1 VVEETGLFN
10 SADKRIREV
19 LTGGLKAILVAEN
32 PARTMGMEP
41 IGTGESG
48 NNATEVIGLELDIL
62 GKKVNFS
69 IAVSKGQA
77 TLADIV
83 PLARTI
89 CTKITDIVVESV
101 CSNGDHIPCRK
112 GCATCCSHYLVPLS
126 VPEAFRLKEE
136 ISDAPRS
143 QRESIWQACLLTTKR
158 ILSKRPPKLLLDQT
172 DGPSL
177 VGPVDLKRVSNWY
190 KNLKLPCPFL
200 HKGLCTIYD
209 QRPLACREY
218 FVKGSAE
225 ACRGERDVAEVV
237 RMPVQMPNALAQLA
251 RDFEGTTLEA
261 VLLPL
266 VFLWYEQDRPR
277 ANKTWPAAMMVNR
290 FLEIVREMASKNY
303 TEVVV

>member
-1 VVEETGLFN
+1 
-10 SADKRIREV
+10 
-19 LTGGLKAILVAEN
+19 
-32 PARTMGMEP
+32 ME
-41 IGTGESG
+41 GKHFGAGVSSDC
-48 NNATEVIGLELDIL
+48 ATQVIGLDLDVL

-69 IAVSKGQA
+69 FAVSKGQA

-101 CSNGDHIPCRK
+101 CSNGDHIPCCK
-112 GCATCCSHYLVPLS
+112 GCETCCSHYLVPLS

-136 ISDAPRS
+136 ISHAPRS
-143 QRESIWQACLLTTKR
+143 QRESIWQACLLTTRR

-172 DGPSL
+172 DGPSM
-177 VGPVDLKRVSNWY
+177 VGLVDLKRVSDWY
-190 KNLKLPCPFL
+190 KNLKMPCPFL

-209 QRPLACREY
+209 QRPLACREH

-225 ACRGERDVAEVV
+225 ACNGERDVAEVV

-251 RDFEGTTLEA
+251 QDFEGTTLEA

-266 VFLWYEQDRPR
+266 VFLWYEQERPR
-277 ANKTWPAAMMVNR
+277 ANKTWPAAMMVKR
-290 FLEIVREMASKNY
+290 FLEIVKEMASKNY

>member
-1 VVEETGLFN
+1 M
-10 SADKRIREV
+10 AD
-19 LTGGLKAILVAEN
+19 N
-32 PARTMGMEP
+32 PAKTMEGKH
-41 IGTGESG
+41 IGAGVSSDC
-48 NNATEVIGLELDIL
+48 ATQVIGLDLDVL

-69 IAVSKGQA
+69 FAVSKGQA

-101 CSNGDHIPCRK
+101 CSNGDHIPCCK
-112 GCATCCSHYLVPLS
+112 GCETCCSHYLVPLS

-136 ISDAPRS
+136 ISHTPLS
-143 QRESIWQACLLTTKR
+143 QRESIWQACLLTTRR
-158 ILSKRPPKLLLDQT
+158 ILSNRPPKLLLDQT

-177 VGPVDLKRVSNWY
+177 VGLVDLKRVSDWY

-209 QRPLACREY
+209 QRPLACREH
-218 FVKGSAE
+218 FIKGSAE

-237 RMPVQMPNALAQLA
+237 RLPVQMPNALAQLA

-266 VFLWYEQDRPR
+266 VFLWYEQERPR
-277 ANKTWPAAMMVNR
+277 ANKTWPAAMMVER
-290 FLEIVREMASKNY
+290 FLEIVKEMASKNY

>member
-1 VVEETGLFN
+1 M
-10 SADKRIREV
+10 AD
-19 LTGGLKAILVAEN
+19 N
-32 PARTMGMEP
+32 PAKTIEGKH
-41 IGTGESG
+41 IGAGVSSDCT
-48 NNATEVIGLELDIL
+48 TQVIGLDLDVL
-62 GKKVNFS
+62 GKNVNFS

-83 PLARTI
+83 PLARMI

-101 CSNGDHIPCRK
+101 CSNEHHIPCHK
-112 GCATCCSHYLVPLS
+112 GCATCCNHYLVPLS

-136 ISDAPRS
+136 ISHAPRS
-143 QRESIWQACLLTTKR
+143 QRESIWQACLLTTRR
-158 ILSKRPPKLLLDQT
+158 IFSKRPPKLSMDQA

-177 VGPVDLKRVSNWY
+177 VGPVDLERVSDWY
-190 KNLKLPCPFL
+190 NNLKLPCPFL

-209 QRPLACREY
+209 QRPLACREH

-225 ACRGERDVAEVV
+225 ACRGERDAAEVV

-251 RDFEGTTLEA
+251 RDFEGTTFEA

-266 VFLWYEQDRPR
+266 VFLWYEQERPR
-277 ANKTWPAAMMVNR
+277 ANKTWPAAMMVER
-290 FLEIVREMASKNY
+290 FLEIVKEMASKNY

>member
-1 VVEETGLFN
+1 M
-10 SADKRIREV
+10 AD
-19 LTGGLKAILVAEN
+19 N
-32 PARTMGMEP
+32 PAKTMEGEH
-41 IGTGESG
+41 IGAGK
-48 NNATEVIGLELDIL
+48 NNDCATQVIGLDLDVL

-77 TLADIV
+77 TLADII

-112 GCATCCSHYLVPLS
+112 GCETCCSHYLVPLS

-136 ISDAPRS
+136 ISHAPRS
-143 QRESIWQACLLTTKR
+143 QRESIWQACLLTTRR
-158 ILSKRPPKLLLDQT
+158 IFSKRPPKLSMDQT

-177 VGPVDLKRVSNWY
+177 VGQVDLERVSEWY
-190 KNLKLPCPFL
+190 KNLKMPCPFL

-209 QRPLACREY
+209 QRPLACREH
-218 FVKGSAE
+218 FIKGSAE
-225 ACRGERDVAEVV
+225 ACKGERDVAEVV

-251 RDFEGTTLEA
+251 QDFEGTTLEA

-277 ANKTWPAAMMVNR
+277 ANKTWPAVMMVER
-290 FLEIVREMASKNY
+290 FLEIVKEMASKNY
-303 TEVVV
+303 TEAVV